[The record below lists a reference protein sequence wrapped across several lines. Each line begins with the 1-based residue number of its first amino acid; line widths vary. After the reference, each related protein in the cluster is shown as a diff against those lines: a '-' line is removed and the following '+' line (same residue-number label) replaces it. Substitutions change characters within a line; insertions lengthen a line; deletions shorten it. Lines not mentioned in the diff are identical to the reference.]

1 MSLRLLLDEDTQ
13 AKRLTRLLREA
24 GHEVQTATEAGLIH
38 KPDAQVL
45 AQAAR
50 DARLVMT
57 RNCDDFSALHRA
69 APDPPGVLAIYQHN
83 TASDMS
89 DADIVQA
96 LANLEAVSAE
106 TGWALD
112 GQFLVL
118 NQWRYGDGSEGSGPA

>member
-24 GHEVQTATEAGLIH
+24 GHDVQTATEADLIH

-45 AQAAR
+45 AHAR
-50 DARLVMT
+50 REERLLMT
-57 RNCDDFSALHRA
+57 RNCGDFSSLHRA
-69 APDPPGVLAIYQHN
+69 TPDPAGILAIYQHN

-96 LANLEAVSAE
+96 LANLEALTAE
-106 TGWALD
+106 TGWKPS
-112 GQFLVL
+112 GQFIVL
-118 NQWRYGDGSEGSGPA
+118 NQWNNRPVQ